1 MNGDGAISRAE
12 LGHKLR
18 VDTELQMM
26 MEVAGKMP
34 AYVFEQLDGDGD
46 GSITLEEFVC
56 LVEPDDA
63 DEDYDPDEEEEPEGE
78 SINRLD
84 DDDERRPGH
93 GEQETGE
100 LAALEQELV
109 ELQREAES
117 LGLEENVGK
126 SQSCM
131 VSDQKGGPAAEAD
144 ERRQQRLQE
153 LSAAQPPTDG
163 DVAAIRAVSP
173 VRTQQHAQTMRANVW
188 CKRM

>member
-1 MNGDGAISRAE
+1 MDYLETDNTGAAAEPWQSTGLGRRLAQLFARIDVNGDGAISRAE
-12 LGHKLR
+12 LAHKLR

-26 MEVAGKMP
+26 MDVAGKMP

-78 SINRLD
+78 PGLSD
-84 DDDERRPGH
+84 DDDERRPGQ
-93 GEQETGE
+93 GEQDTGE

-117 LGLEENVGK
+117 LGLEEHVK
-126 SQSCM
+126 VRAPSTCM
-131 VSDQKGGPAAEAD
+131 
-144 ERRQQRLQE
+144 
-153 LSAAQPPTDG
+153 
-163 DVAAIRAVSP
+163 
-173 VRTQQHAQTMRANVW
+173 
-188 CKRM
+188 